1 MNQIL
6 KSKFNAWGFFI
17 VACVWVLMMICSL
30 MFSILGI
37 NVDVLSPII
46 RMLMVGTGMVMTF
59 FFFSISRS
67 EPGLAA
73 VGLVLG
79 IVGTI
84 AQISPTESGFSEIV
98 GFIIGISYIF
108 FAFAILKQEAK
119 AAGWLGWAMILS
131 GIIKLSSIGMIT
143 GMMRGELGGIIIFS
157 AITILFEIFVA
168 LAAIYYIIVG
178 GNLFEGT
185 GAPKTINA
193 PENLN

>member
-30 MFSILGI
+30 MFSILDI

-46 RMLMVGTGMVMTF
+46 RMLTIGTGMVMTF

-73 VGLVLG
+73 VGLIL
-79 IVGTI
+79 GTI
-84 AQISPTESGFSEIV
+84 GTTIQTFPTQGGYSEIM

-108 FAFAILKQEAK
+108 FAFAILKQESKTAN
-119 AAGWLGWAMILS
+119 WLGWAMILS
-131 GIIKLSSIGMIT
+131 GIIKLFSIGMIT
-143 GMMRGELGGIIIFS
+143 EIMSGELGSIIIFS
-157 AITILFEIFVA
+157 AITTLFGIFVA
-168 LAAIYYIIVG
+168 LAAIYYIIVE

>member
-30 MFSILGI
+30 MFSILDI
-37 NVDVLSPII
+37 NVGVLSPII
-46 RMLMVGTGMVMTF
+46 RMLTIGTGMVVTF

-73 VGLVLG
+73 IGLVLG

-84 AQISPTESGFSEIV
+84 TQISPAESGLSEIV

-108 FAFAILKQEAK
+108 FAFAILKQELK
-119 AAGWLGWAMILS
+119 SAGWLGWAMILS
-131 GIIKLSSIGMIT
+131 GIVKLSSIVMIT
-143 GMMRGELGGIIIFS
+143 EMMSGELGGIIIFS
-157 AITILFEIFVA
+157 AITVLFEILVA
-168 LAAIYYIIVG
+168 LAAIYYIIVE

-185 GAPKTINA
+185 GAPKTINV